1 MPVLYPGP
9 SLTQL
14 QKVEVMP
21 AGTAGPV
28 VAFVQVVATALLS

>member
-1 MPVLYPGP
+1 
-9 SLTQL
+9 LTQL

-28 VAFVQVVATALLS
+28 AALVQVVAMALVS